1 MSINNNM
8 SINDNMSISKYID
21 FTQIVCQKYRILLFE
36 VGDTYPTNLQWKFA
50 VEEFKTNLDSLN
62 ELNVPFAFIMDF
74 KKMCLIPTEYILEF
88 INLLKSYCDIL
99 EGKLIA
105 TSVIYEGI
113 LISKLF
119 EIIKYFYKTKKPL
132 EFVTDM
138 NKAVEFI
145 DLNLT

>member
-1 MSINNNM
+1 MNT
-8 SINDNMSISKYID
+8 NDNVSMGISKYID
-21 FTQIVCQKYRILLFE
+21 FTQIVCQKYRILFFE
-36 VGDTYPTNLQWKFA
+36 VSDTYPTNLQWKFA
-50 VEEFKTNLDSLN
+50 IEEFKKNLDSLI
-62 ELNVPFAFIMDF
+62 ELNVPFAFIMDL

-88 INLLKSYCDIL
+88 INLLKSYCEIL
-99 EGKLIA
+99 ERNLIA

-138 NKAVEFI
+138 NKAIQFV
-145 DLNLT
+145 DLKLT